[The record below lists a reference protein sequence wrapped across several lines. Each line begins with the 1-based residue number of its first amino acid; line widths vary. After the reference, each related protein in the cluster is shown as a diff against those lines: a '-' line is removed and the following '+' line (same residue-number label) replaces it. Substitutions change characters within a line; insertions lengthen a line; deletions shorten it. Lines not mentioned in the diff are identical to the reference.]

1 MAIFQSKSTTS
12 TQLSTPVSNLSA
24 TPVPNCATLKKIL
37 EVVYCVAVS
46 STSLLFFFR
55 TRAVFNRDP
64 WIIFLFACLCLAVFG
79 ACVTPIIGVFTGNI
93 GPTSYCMTVEVKPYT
108 AAAVVVPLINDT
120 LIFIAITWRLHSNSS
135 ARRTIN
141 DGVRVLVFG
150 NYLPAFSKAM
160 LQDGQ
165 VYYLWVLYIYI
176 YLSSW
181 IPFRLLGL
189 PSLSVS

>member
-1 MAIFQSKSTTS
+1 
-12 TQLSTPVSNLSA
+12 
-24 TPVPNCATLKKIL
+24 
-37 EVVYCVAVS
+37 
-46 STSLLFFFR
+46 
-55 TRAVFNRDP
+55 
-64 WIIFLFACLCLAVFG
+64 
-79 ACVTPIIGVFTGNI
+79 
-93 GPTSYCMTVEVKPYT
+93 MTVEVKPYT

-165 VYYLWVLYIYI
+165 VYYL
-176 YLSSW
+176 
-181 IPFRLLGL
+181 
-189 PSLSVS
+189 